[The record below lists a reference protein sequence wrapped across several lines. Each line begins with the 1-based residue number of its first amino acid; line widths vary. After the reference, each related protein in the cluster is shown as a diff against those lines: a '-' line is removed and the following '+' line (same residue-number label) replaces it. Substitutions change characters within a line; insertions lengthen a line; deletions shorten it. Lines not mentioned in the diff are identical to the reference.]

1 MLPPLNGLR
10 AFEAVARHLNFTR
23 AAVELNVTQ
32 SAVSHQIR
40 NLEAF
45 LGTALFTRAGGK
57 LALTAAGE
65 ALLPDISEAFTA
77 IQRAA
82 ASLKAANGGRPLC
95 LVTRPHFASRWL
107 APRLTRLWQR
117 HPGFDLR
124 IRHSNHPTDPT
135 DGEIDLA
142 IEWRRKDAVDA
153 ATARLLVEGD
163 LVPACSPA
171 LVNGDFPVKQP
182 ADLAGHALLHG
193 DDAQA
198 WRDWFALAG
207 VAGLTAR
214 RNHVFDDTNVR
225 QEAAIAGEG
234 FSLVC
239 PHLIGD
245 DIAAGRLVCPFDIRL
260 DAYAY
265 FLLTPKRS
273 PGPQTRKF
281 TAWLLDEAGA
291 A

>member
-23 AAVELNVTQ
+23 AAEELNVTQ
-32 SAVSHQIR
+32 SAVSHQVR

-57 LALTAAGE
+57 LTLTPAGQT
-65 ALLPDISEAFTA
+65 LLPDISEAFTA

-82 ASLKAANGGRPLC
+82 ASLRVANGERPLC

-107 APRLTRLWQR
+107 APRLARLWRR

-124 IRHSNHPTDPT
+124 IRHANHPADLT

-142 IEWRRKDAVDA
+142 IEWRRKAEVD

-163 LVPACSPA
+163 LVPACSPK
-171 LVNGDFPVKQP
+171 LLNGGAPVGQP
-182 ADLAGHALLHG
+182 ADLAAHALLHG
-193 DDAQA
+193 DDARA
-198 WRDWFALAG
+198 WRDWLALAG
-207 VAGLTAR
+207 VPGLTAR

-234 FSLVC
+234 FCLVC
-239 PHLIGD
+239 PHLIAE
-245 DIAAGRLVCPFDIRL
+245 DIAAGRLVFPFDIPL

-265 FLLTPKRS
+265 FLLVPKRPAGAQS
-273 PGPQTRKF
+273 KKF
-281 TAWLLDEAGA
+281 TAWLLDEADA

>member
-23 AAVELNVTQ
+23 AAEELNVTQ

-45 LGTALFTRAGGK
+45 LGTDLFTRAGGK
-57 LALTAAGE
+57 LSLTADGA

-82 ASLKAANGGRPLC
+82 ASLKAASGERPLC

-107 APRLTRLWQR
+107 APRLARLWQR

-124 IRHSNHPTDPT
+124 IRHSNHSVDLTN
-135 DGEIDLA
+135 GQIDLA
-142 IEWRRKDAVDA
+142 IEWRRKDAVDS
-153 ATARLLVEGD
+153 TAQLLVEGD
-163 LVPACSPA
+163 LVPACSPK
-171 LVNGDFPVKQP
+171 LLKGDAPVGQP
-182 ADLAGHALLHG
+182 ADLAAHALLHG
-193 DDAQA
+193 EDARA
-198 WRDWFALAG
+198 WRDWLALAG
-207 VAGLTAR
+207 VPDLIAR

-239 PHLIGD
+239 PHLIAD

-265 FLLTPKRS
+265 FLLIPKRP
-273 PGPQTRKF
+273 PGPQSRKF
-281 TAWLLDEAGA
+281 AAWLLDEAGA